1 MTSLARALVVAFLGG
16 AAFAGCFGSASVAL
30 GPLAPVR
37 LPIWGMALG
46 MILVGTLVTLA
57 TVDLRRALTEGVVAA
72 LLGGVFTWGL
82 LAGPGILVPAYAVR
96 LSNYGLTQAVLAAL
110 LGLLCGLVGVL
121 LGAAVNS
128 GLRGLEV

>member
-1 MTSLARALVVAFLGG
+1 MSGLARALVVVFLGG
-16 AAFAGCFGSASVAL
+16 AAFAGLYSSASVAL

-37 LPIWGMALG
+37 LPVWVMALG
-46 MILVGTLVTLA
+46 MTLVGALVTLGA
-57 TVDLRRALTEGVVAA
+57 VDLRRALTEVVAAA

-96 LSNYGLTQAVLAAL
+96 LSNYGLTQAVLAVL
-110 LGLLCGLVGVL
+110 LGLLCGLIGVL
-121 LGAAVNS
+121 LGAAINS

>member
-1 MTSLARALVVAFLGG
+1 MSALARGLGVACLGG
-16 AAFAGCFGSASVAL
+16 VAFAGMYASASVAL

-37 LPIWGMALG
+37 LPVWAMALG
-46 MILVGTLVTLA
+46 MALVGALVTLA
-57 TVDLRRALTEGVVAA
+57 AVDLRRALTEVVAAA

-82 LAGPGILVPAYAVR
+82 LAGPGVVVPVYAVR
-96 LSNYGLTQAVLAAL
+96 LSNYGLIQAVLALL

-128 GLRGLEV
+128 ALRGLEV

>member
-1 MTSLARALVVAFLGG
+1 MTSLARALVVACLGG

-37 LPIWGMALG
+37 LPVWAMALG

-57 TVDLRRALTEGVVAA
+57 TVELRRALVEVAA
-72 LLGGVFTWGL
+72 AALFSGVFTWGL
-82 LAGPGILVPAYAVR
+82 LAGPGIVVPAYAAW
-96 LSNYGLTQAVLAAL
+96 LSNYGLTQAVLALL

-121 LGAAVNS
+121 LGAAINS

>member
-1 MTSLARALVVAFLGG
+1 MTSLARALVVAFLSG
-16 AAFAGCFGSASVAL
+16 AAFAGLYSSASVAL
-30 GPLAPVR
+30 GTLAPVR
-37 LPIWGMALG
+37 LPVWGMALG

-57 TVDLRRALTEGVVAA
+57 TVELRRALTEVVVAA

-82 LAGPGILVPAYAVR
+82 LAGPGIVVPAYAVR
-96 LSNYGLTQAVLAAL
+96 LSNYGLTQAVLAVL